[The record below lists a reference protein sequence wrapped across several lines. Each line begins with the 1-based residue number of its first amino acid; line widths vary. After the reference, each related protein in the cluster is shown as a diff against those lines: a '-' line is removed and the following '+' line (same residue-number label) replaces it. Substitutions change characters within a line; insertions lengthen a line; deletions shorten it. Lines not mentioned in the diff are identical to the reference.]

1 MFSSSKVKG
10 DAPRLASA
18 DQPSEGGSVKELPSK
33 SRGDAVVTDCVFKI
47 SVELMF
53 LVCLMVF
60 MPFTIVGQK
69 SKGQK
74 QFLTAVIDQNRF

>member
-18 DQPSEGGSVKELPSK
+18 DQSSEGGSVKELSSE

-60 MPFTIVGQK
+60 IVPWYR
-69 SKGQK
+69 SC
-74 QFLTAVIDQNRF
+74 A

>member
-18 DQPSEGGSVKELPSK
+18 DQPSEGGSVKELSSE
-33 SRGDAVVTDCVFKI
+33 SRGDAVVTDCVFKV

-53 LVCLMVF
+53 LVRSLVVVEILCALK
-60 MPFTIVGQK
+60 T
-69 SKGQK
+69 
-74 QFLTAVIDQNRF
+74 